1 MESAEWGRNEEQMD
15 ELARSMRHSR
25 REQMQTYDR
34 RKSSAK
40 ISKAVGN
47 IATETATAL
56 GLSVGSSNRA
66 EGAEEK
72 KDDDGY
78 SPEVGD
84 LVALVEESSTESEPK
99 IMLGKVLRVYQRE
112 EEVLLAHL
120 RACGKGT
127 YRLTVGK
134 DAWKESTKSLVHPVD
149 VIFDSKLGVYK
160 LRTPVIDIHKDVMS
174 KRN

>member
-1 MESAEWGRNEEQMD
+1 MESAEWGRNEDQME

-25 REQMQTYDR
+25 REQMKTYDR

-40 ISKAVGN
+40 ISSAVRN

-56 GLSVGSSNRA
+56 GLSVGSSA
-66 EGAEEK
+66 EGAQEK
-72 KDDDGY
+72 KDDDEY
-78 SPEVGD
+78 SPQIGD
-84 LVALVEESSTESEPK
+84 VVALVEESSTEIEPK
-99 IMLGKVLRVYQRE
+99 IMLGKVLRVYQKE

-120 RACGKGT
+120 RACGRGT

-160 LRTPVIDIHKDVMS
+160 LRTPVIEIHNDVMS